1 MTPPLKNPG
10 YAPDCKNKLSLILG
24 KNDDSECYQD
34 NGVFPN
40 NLAISFILPRNKVFE
55 PDSERTLLCIGLS
68 VCESIQGID
77 YFLTE
82 VAQAFETLQSVVNT
96 LEEAGDNST

>member
-1 MTPPLKNPG
+1 M
-10 YAPDCKNKLSLILG
+10 
-24 KNDDSECYQD
+24 
-34 NGVFPN
+34 
-40 NLAISFILPRNKVFE
+40 
-55 PDSERTLLCIGLS
+55 
-68 VCESIQGID
+68 CESIQGID